1 MSVFENLFYS
11 IKKMTNIFFKMKEMI
26 LFDLL
31 PLSRVAVVMTQS
43 LFHWVFPSEKQSWWK
58 LLYFG
63 ISASNLV
70 TLSLINCSC
79 FCPDSFA
86 VALQWKINI
95 YSVDNIIKDT

>member
-43 LFHWVFPSEKQSWWK
+43 LFH
-58 LLYFG
+58 
-63 ISASNLV
+63 
-70 TLSLINCSC
+70 
-79 FCPDSFA
+79 
-86 VALQWKINI
+86 
-95 YSVDNIIKDT
+95 